1 MTSGDQGIMATRK
14 STGKPSRSASARS
27 AAAQVKPVRTAK
39 PNSAPREEA
48 PQQSEEEIY
57 PIAAIGAS
65 AGGLEAFTRLI
76 GALPADA
83 QLTFILLQ
91 HLSPNH
97 ESMLQALIAK
107 VTPLPVVEARD
118 GEELRHGT
126 VYVMP
131 PNVVMT
137 LDGDRLKLR
146 PRPESG
152 HNMPIDVFFRSLSV
166 NQPHRAIAIILSGAG
181 TDGALGLQEVKA
193 AGGITFAQEARSAK
207 FDGMPLAAASTGSV
221 DFVLPP
227 EQIAAELARI
237 CHQYRHKFEAKG
249 GLAGLEVGQ
258 LGTIFAMLRRAHGVD
273 FTQYKQNTIQRR
285 ILRRMLLERI
295 ETLAGYVEF
304 LRQNPAEVHALY
316 QDLLIKVT
324 GFFRDP
330 EAFEVLKH
338 TIFPAILKNRPTDGT
353 VRIWVPGCATGE
365 EVYSLAITLLECM
378 GDMSSNIPVQIFAT
392 DISEESLARARLGL
406 YVENIA
412 LDVSPE
418 RLRRFFTRTDT
429 HYQISKHIRDM
440 CVFARHDLTQDHPF
454 SRIDLISCRNLL
466 IYLDLF
472 LQKKVFPVFHYALKP
487 GCYLMLG
494 TSETVGSFTD
504 LFALED
510 RRYKIYV
517 KKVAAVRF
525 HLPAGPG
532 SLYNDRAEPAKRAGD
547 QAWSGLEVQK
557 EADRLLLAN
566 YAPPG
571 AVVNSDMDILQFRG
585 QTGPYLEPAP
595 GQASLNLL
603 KMVRSP
609 LLLATRRAVDA
620 AKRTRKPARSELV
633 RFEIEGKRRMVE
645 VEAVPLAVPSS
656 PSEDYFVVLFRE
668 AEPGPAA
675 TAKAGKGQLKDEK
688 ESKALRKE
696 LESTKEYL
704 QSIIE
709 EQEATN
715 EELKSAN
722 EEILSSN
729 EELQSINEELETA
742 KEELQST
749 NEELTTL
756 NEELLNRNLELNQ
769 VNNDMSNLFSS
780 VHVPIVMLGRD
791 LRIRRFTPMAE
802 KMLKLLTTDLG
813 RPFGDIKALASLDH
827 AEPQIL
833 EVIDTMTVR
842 EMDVKDEQ
850 GRWYSLRIRPYR
862 THDNKID
869 GAVLVFI
876 DIDTLK
882 HGMAALEEAN
892 DYAEAIIRTV
902 PHPMVV
908 LERDGRIKTANAAFL
923 EAAGQERDDVLGRPL
938 AEIEIGGAPI
948 PGLRDLLARNGEWV
962 RTVKDV
968 EVEVPRPEGP
978 RTLLLNAGMVRLAAD
993 DRSFLLL
1000 AAEDITARK
1009 ASERE
1014 VRRLNGELEDRIRQ
1028 VSSANRSLEREVTD
1042 RQRAEEGL
1050 REIVKDLEAFSFSV
1064 SHDLRAP
1071 LRSIQGVAEAL
1082 REDYADRLDETG
1094 RDYARRIVEATQR
1107 LDRLLRDLLTY
1118 SRVGREEAEVRA
1130 CSIDAAVRIALDH
1143 LAPAVRAREAKVD
1156 VSAPLGEVL
1165 AVRSLLE
1172 MAIVN
1177 LLSNALKFTAEGVKP
1192 QVHIGAETRGSFRR
1206 IWIEDNGIGIPPADR
1221 ERVFRPFERLHGMEK
1236 YPGTGIGLAIVRK
1249 GVETQGGQA
1258 GVEERPGGGSRFW
1271 IELPGGT
1278 A

>member
-1 MTSGDQGIMATRK
+1 MMAKRK
-14 STGKPSRSASARS
+14 STGKPGRSAPARQGATHADSAR
-27 AAAQVKPVRTAK
+27 ATK
-39 PNSAPREEA
+39 PNPSPRDDVSRQDEEK
-48 PQQSEEEIY
+48 IY

-65 AGGLEAFTRLI
+65 AGGLEAFTKLI
-76 GALPADA
+76 AALPADV
-83 QLTFILLQ
+83 QLSFILLQ

-107 VTPLPVVEARD
+107 VTHLPVVDARD

-131 PNVVMT
+131 PNVLMA
-137 LDGDRLKLR
+137 LDGDRLRLR
-146 PRPESG
+146 PRPEAG
-152 HNMPIDVFFRSLSV
+152 PNMPIDVFFRSLAE

-181 TDGALGLQEVKA
+181 SDGALGLQEVKA
-193 AGGITFAQEARSAK
+193 AGGITFAQDARSAK
-207 FDGMPLAAASTGSV
+207 FDGMPLSAASTGAV
-221 DFVLPP
+221 DFVLSP

-330 EAFEVLKH
+330 EAFEVLKNA
-338 TIFPAILKNRPTDGT
+338 IFPAILKNRPVDGT

-365 EVYSLAITLLECM
+365 EVYSLAITLLESM

-392 DISEESLARARLGL
+392 DISEESLAKARLGL

-412 LDVSPE
+412 LDVSQE
-418 RLRRFFTRTDT
+418 RLRRFFTRNDS

-532 SLYNDRAEPAKRAGD
+532 SLYNDKTEPAKRTAD
-547 QAWSGLEVQK
+547 QAWSGMEVQK

-571 AVVNSDMDILQFRG
+571 AVINADMDILQFRG

-603 KMVRSP
+603 KMVRPP

-620 AKRTRKPARSELV
+620 AKRTAEAARSDLV
-633 RFEIEGKRRMVE
+633 RFEMDGKRRVVE

-656 PSEDYFVVLFRE
+656 PSEAYFVVLFRE
-668 AEPGPAA
+668 TDPGPAA
-675 TAKAGKGQLKDEK
+675 TGKAAKGRAQDDGEA
-688 ESKALRKE
+688 KALRKE
-696 LESTKEYL
+696 LEATKEYL

-769 VNNDMSNLFSS
+769 VNNDMSNLLSS

-791 LRIRRFTPMAE
+791 LRIRRFTPVAE
-802 KMLKLLTTDLG
+802 KMLKLIATDVG

-842 EMDVKDEQ
+842 EVEVKDDQ

-876 DIDTLK
+876 DIDSLK
-882 HGMAALEEAN
+882 NGMAALEEAN
-892 DYAEAIIRTV
+892 DFAESIIRTV

-923 EAAGQERDDVLGRPL
+923 EAIGEERGEVLGRPM
-938 AEIEIGGAPI
+938 EDVFFGGAAI
-948 PGLRDLLARNGEWV
+948 PGLRKLLARNGEWV
-962 RTVKDV
+962 RTVRDA
-968 EVEVPRPEGP
+968 ETEIPRPDGT
-978 RTLLLNAGMVRLAAD
+978 RTLLLNAGLVSLMSD
-993 DRSFLLL
+993 DRTFLLL
-1000 AAEDITARK
+1000 SVEDITARK
-1009 ASERE
+1009 SAERE
-1014 VRRLNGELEDRIRQ
+1014 VRRLNAELEERIRQ
-1028 VSSANRSLEREVTD
+1028 VTSANRSLEREVFD

-1094 RDYARRIVEATQR
+1094 RDYARRIVEAAQR

-1130 CSIDAAVRIALDH
+1130 CSLDAAVRIALEH
-1143 LAPAVRAREAKVD
+1143 LAPTVRAREAKVE
-1156 VSAPLGEVL
+1156 VAAPLGEVL

-1192 QVHIGAETRGSFRR
+1192 LVRVSAETRGSFRR
-1206 IWIEDNGIGIPPADR
+1206 IWIEDNGIGIPTADR

-1258 GVEERPGGGSRFW
+1258 GMEERPGGGSKFW
-1271 IELPGGT
+1271 IELPGGM

>member
-1 MTSGDQGIMATRK
+1 MIRIT
-14 STGKPSRSASARS
+14 RSAS
-27 AAAQVKPVRTAK
+27 
-39 PNSAPREEA
+39 
-48 PQQSEEEIY
+48 
-57 PIAAIGAS
+57 
-65 AGGLEAFTRLI
+65 
-76 GALPADA
+76 
-83 QLTFILLQ
+83 
-91 HLSPNH
+91 
-97 ESMLQALIAK
+97 
-107 VTPLPVVEARD
+107 
-118 GEELRHGT
+118 
-126 VYVMP
+126 
-131 PNVVMT
+131 
-137 LDGDRLKLR
+137 
-146 PRPESG
+146 
-152 HNMPIDVFFRSLSV
+152 
-166 NQPHRAIAIILSGAG
+166 
-181 TDGALGLQEVKA
+181 
-193 AGGITFAQEARSAK
+193 
-207 FDGMPLAAASTGSV
+207 
-221 DFVLPP
+221 
-227 EQIAAELARI
+227 
-237 CHQYRHKFEAKG
+237 
-249 GLAGLEVGQ
+249 
-258 LGTIFAMLRRAHGVD
+258 
-273 FTQYKQNTIQRR
+273 
-285 ILRRMLLERI
+285 
-295 ETLAGYVEF
+295 
-304 LRQNPAEVHALY
+304 
-316 QDLLIKVT
+316 
-324 GFFRDP
+324 
-330 EAFEVLKH
+330 
-338 TIFPAILKNRPTDGT
+338 
-353 VRIWVPGCATGE
+353 
-365 EVYSLAITLLECM
+365 
-378 GDMSSNIPVQIFAT
+378 
-392 DISEESLARARLGL
+392 IS
-406 YVENIA
+406 
-412 LDVSPE
+412 
-418 RLRRFFTRTDT
+418 
-429 HYQISKHIRDM
+429 
-440 CVFARHDLTQDHPF
+440 VFARHDLTQDHPF

-532 SLYNDRAEPAKRAGD
+532 SLYNDRAEPAKRAAD
-547 QAWSGLEVQK
+547 QAWSGMEVQK

-571 AVVNSDMDILQFRG
+571 AVINAEMDILQFRG
-585 QTGPYLEPAP
+585 LTGPYLEPAP

-603 KMVRSP
+603 KMVRPP
-609 LLLATRRAVDA
+609 LLLATRRTVDA
-620 AKRTRKPARSELV
+620 SKRTGEAARSDLV
-633 RFEIEGKRRMVE
+633 RFEMEGKRRVVE

-656 PSEDYFVVLFRE
+656 PSEAYFVVLFRE
-668 AEPGPAA
+668 TEPGPAA
-675 TAKAGKGQLKDEK
+675 TGKAAKGRAPDDSEA
-688 ESKALRKE
+688 KALRKE
-696 LESTKEYL
+696 LDATKEYL

-769 VNNDMSNLFSS
+769 VNNDMSNLLSS

-802 KMLKLLTTDLG
+802 KMLKLIATDVG

-827 AEPQIL
+827 TEPQIL

-842 EMDVKDEQ
+842 EVEVKDDQ

-876 DIDTLK
+876 DIDSLK
-882 HGMAALEEAN
+882 NGMAALAEAN
-892 DYAEAIIRTV
+892 DFAESIIRTV
-902 PHPMVV
+902 PHPMAV

-923 EAAGQERDDVLGRPL
+923 EAIGEERGEVLGRL
-938 AEIEIGGAPI
+938 MEDVFFGGAAI
-948 PGLRDLLARNGEWV
+948 PDLRKLLARNGDWV
-962 RTVKDV
+962 RTVRDA
-968 EVEVPRPEGP
+968 ETEIPRPDGP
-978 RTLLLNAGMVRLAAD
+978 RTLLLNAGLVSLTSD
-993 DRSFLLL
+993 DRTFLLL
-1000 AAEDITARK
+1000 SVEDITARK
-1009 ASERE
+1009 SAERE
-1014 VRRLNGELEDRIRQ
+1014 VRRLNAELEERIRQ
-1028 VSSANRSLEREVTD
+1028 VTSANRSLEREVFD

-1050 REIVKDLEAFSFSV
+1050 RDIVKDLEAFSFSV

-1094 RDYARRIVEATQR
+1094 RDYARRIVEAAQR

-1130 CSIDAAVRIALDH
+1130 CSLDAAVRIALDH
-1143 LAPAVRAREAKVD
+1143 LAPTVRAREAKVE
-1156 VSAPLGEVL
+1156 VAAPLGEVL

-1177 LLSNALKFTAEGVKP
+1177 LISNALKFTAEGVKP
-1192 QVHIGAETRGSFRR
+1192 QVRISTETRGSFRR

-1258 GVEERPGGGSRFW
+1258 GMEERPGGGSKFW